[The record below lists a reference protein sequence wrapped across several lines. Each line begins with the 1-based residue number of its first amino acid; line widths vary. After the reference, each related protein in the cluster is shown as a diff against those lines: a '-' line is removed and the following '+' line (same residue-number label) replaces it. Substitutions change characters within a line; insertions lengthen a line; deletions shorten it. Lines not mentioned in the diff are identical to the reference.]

1 MPPLDAESSRWFLAE
16 LQPHAGVLRAWLHQ
30 QFPELQDADDIA
42 QEAMLRVIEAHR
54 AAPIRSPRAYLFAAA
69 RNLVLMRKR
78 SAQARCTRSLEE
90 VDAGR
95 IQDESVDVRESVA
108 RTQELEFLTL
118 AIQSLPTRC
127 RQVITLRKIYGLSQQ
142 ETAAELGIAE
152 HTVEIHTAVGLKK
165 INRYFQA
172 HRRMPPAP

>member
-1 MPPLDAESSRWFLAE
+1 MPPLDAESFRWFVDE
-16 LQPHAGVLRAWLHQ
+16 LQPHAHALRAWLQ
-30 QFPELQDADDIA
+30 NQFPDLQDPDDVV

-54 AAPIRSPRAYLFAAA
+54 RTPIRSAKAYLFAAA
-69 RNLVLMRKR
+69 RNLVLMGSR
-78 SAQARCTRSLEE
+78 SSRARCTRSLEE
-90 VDAGR
+90 IDASR
-95 IQDESVDVRESVA
+95 IQDDSADVRESVA
-108 RTQELEFLTL
+108 RTQELEILTL

-165 INRYFQA
+165 INRYFRA
-172 HRRMPPAP
+172 HRQTPPVP